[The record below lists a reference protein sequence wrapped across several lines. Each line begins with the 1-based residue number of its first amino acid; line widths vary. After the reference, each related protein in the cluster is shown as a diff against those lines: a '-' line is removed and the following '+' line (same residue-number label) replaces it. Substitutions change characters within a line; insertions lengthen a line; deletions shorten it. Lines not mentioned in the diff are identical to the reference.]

1 MKFSETELPG
11 VWLIEPIAHED
22 ARGFFLESFAAREM
36 EAHGLPGHF
45 CQDNHARSLVSGV
58 VRGIH
63 FQKPPFAQSKLVR
76 TVRGS
81 VFDVVVD
88 LRTASKSFG
97 TWFGTVLSEENKKML
112 FVPKGFGHGYCTLT
126 ADTEFLYK
134 VDAYYSA
141 QHDAGVRW
149 NDPDI
154 GIQWPVSNPTLS
166 QKDMALPLLAEIE
179 SPF

>member
-1 MKFSETELPG
+1 MKFTETELKG
-11 VWLIEPIAHED
+11 VWLMEPVVHED
-22 ARGFFLESFAAREM
+22 NRGFFLESFSSREM
-36 EAHGLPGHF
+36 ESLGLPGQF
-45 CQDNHARSLVSGV
+45 VQDNHSRSLSKGV

-76 TVRGS
+76 VVRGS

-88 LRTASKSFG
+88 LRTGSKTFG
-97 TWFGTVLSEENKKML
+97 TWVGVTLSDINKKML
-112 FVPKGFGHGYCTLT
+112 FIPKGFGHGYCTLT
-126 ADTEFLYK
+126 DDSEFLYK

-154 GIQWPVSNPTLS
+154 GIQWPVTDPTLS
-166 QKDMALPLLAEIE
+166 QKDLALPLLKDLL